1 MSELPDVQPLIDPAN
16 PDQNDGQ
23 RHGFF
28 TIEQIQEVQHIVAD
42 MTQQQVKRVIV
53 LTSNFIITM
62 VALFSAAFGLIAAL
76 AWNRAISDWLPTV
89 NPFNIQDKLIK
100 EFVYA
105 VGITIIGIVGLGFLG
120 FVTSRVKGENILDQD
135 R

>member
-1 MSELPDVQPLIDPAN
+1 MNEVPDVQPLLDPSN
-16 PDQNDGQ
+16 PDHFVGQ

-28 TIEQIQEVQHIVAD
+28 TIEQIQEVQHIVTD

-53 LTSNFIITM
+53 LTSNFIITI
-62 VALFSAAFGLIAAL
+62 VALLSTAFGLVAAL

-89 NPFNIQDKLIK
+89 TPFDIQDKLVK

-105 VGITIIGIVGLGFLG
+105 VAITFVGIVGLGFLG
-120 FVTSRVKGENILDQD
+120 FLTSRVKGENILRKD

>member
-1 MSELPDVQPLIDPAN
+1 MNEVPDIQPLLDPSDN
-16 PDQNDGQ
+16 PHYDGQ

-28 TIEQIQEVQHIVAD
+28 TIEQIQEVQHIVTD

-53 LTSNFIITM
+53 LTGNFIITI
-62 VALFSAAFGLIAAL
+62 VALLSTAFGLVAAL

-89 NPFNIQDKLIK
+89 TPFNIQDKLVK

-105 VGITIIGIVGLGFLG
+105 VAITIVGIVGLGFLG
-120 FVTSRVKGENILDQD
+120 FLTSRVKGENILHKDH
-135 R
+135 